1 MNTYQELISTCRLV
15 LPPLE
20 RYIRQLSPAVQK
32 AAFEQQLSTQLLSA
46 LVPDL
51 PGGVKVYSLA
61 QLMEYL
67 KVNANFFNVKTKKEY

>member
-32 AAFEQQLSTQLLSA
+32 IAFELQLPSQLLAA
-46 LVPDL
+46 LLPDL
-51 PGGVKVYSLA
+51 PAGVKVYSVG
-61 QLMEYL
+61 QLIEYL
-67 KVNANFFNVKTKKEY
+67 KESANCVLFTLKG